1 VPTSAE
7 CEKFSEGREFR
18 EARGEQPVKSGQGE
32 VQMVSNSQEKNPKEK
47 RCICYLESRRC
58 RVVNFLDGLALP
70 AEGQKSHPRQQ
81 TRVLEMTSTES
92 HPARLRPT
100 TADHCPYQPSLI
112 KGGGVAEACGC
123 GTSTWVGGLRH
134 YLHGKTPLALMSFIC
149 GCVLDHLRNVMK
161 QSCSVS
167 YHVLLSL
174 TLCTMPPTHPYATRS
189 TPV

>member
-1 VPTSAE
+1 
-7 CEKFSEGREFR
+7 
-18 EARGEQPVKSGQGE
+18 VKSGQGE

-47 RCICYLESRRC
+47 RWICYLESRRC

-112 KGGGVAEACGC
+112 KGGGVAEACEV
-123 GTSTWVGGLRH
+123 WYKHVGGRASTLF
-134 YLHGKTPLALMSFIC
+134 AWEDFI
-149 GCVLDHLRNVMK
+149 GIHVLHLRV
-161 QSCSVS
+161 CS
-167 YHVLLSL
+167 
-174 TLCTMPPTHPYATRS
+174 
-189 TPV
+189 